1 MNLFAGLEKFGFQ
14 KTEDVDLFAGKKE
27 SVKEEPEK
35 AEIET
40 EEKAVEIPPEEQ
52 FLLNKSIRCVVC
64 DRTFSTKAVKAGRV
78 RRMEPDMDLRPR
90 HQYVDTLKY
99 GVSSCPQC
107 GYTSLNRY
115 FEHITSGQIR
125 LIREQ
130 VCSSFEAGSLDL
142 PVTYDYDQAIDMH
155 KLALLNAVVKRARN
169 SEKAY
174 NCLIL
179 SWLLRTKIEQL
190 EQEHPE
196 QTEQIAACKEEEETF
211 YQQAYD
217 GMLAAVSSE
226 MFPICGMDQ
235 VTMDYLLAV
244 MSYHFKKYD
253 VASKTL
259 ANVITSSVASRKMK
273 DKALELKD
281 EIIKELKKKK

>member
-14 KTEDVDLFAGKKE
+14 KTEDVDLFAEKKE
-27 SVKEEPEK
+27 TAKGEPEK
-35 AEIET
+35 AEKEP
-40 EEKAVEIPPEEQ
+40 EEKEVEIPSEEQ
-52 FLLNKSIRCVVC
+52 FLLNKSIRCIVC
-64 DRTFSTKAVKAGRV
+64 DQTFFAKAVKAGRV
-78 RRMEPDMDLRPR
+78 RRLEPDMDLRPR
-90 HQYVDTLKY
+90 HQYIDTLKY
-99 GVSSCPQC
+99 GVYSCPHC

-125 LIREQ
+125 LVREQ
-130 VCSSFEAGSLDL
+130 VCGTFEAGSLDL
-142 PVTYDYDQAIDMH
+142 PETYDYDQAIDMH

-196 QTEQIAACKEEEETF
+196 ETEQIAACREEEENF
-211 YQQAYD
+211 YQQAYE
-217 GMLAAVSSE
+217 GMLTAVSSE

-244 MSYHFKKYD
+244 MSFHFKKYD

-259 ANVITSSVASRKMK
+259 ANVITSGVASRKMK

-281 EIIKELKKKK
+281 EIIKELKKRK